1 MTLTERDI
9 LAANKRFTCPWCK
22 GTGRAVQTIPCY
34 SLHVTVH
41 HHACCRAC
49 RGVGF
54 ITPARF
60 AKIKAQET
68 P

>member
-22 GTGRAVQTIPCY
+22 GSGR
-34 SLHVTVH
+34 TVNTTSTTVKVIVH
-41 HHACCRAC
+41 KHTNCQACH
-49 RGVGF
+49 GVGF

-60 AKIKAQET
+60 AKLKEQEIT
-68 P
+68 